1 VPKSKNRRGGPSGAT
16 GFSRT
21 ARLQAAKSK
30 AAAQARRE
38 RVTNEHTQP
47 GARNAY
53 QCQKCKGHV
62 VTVHVD
68 PGVTPM
74 FLACRVNGEPA
85 ARVEDVICDGQM
97 VSGMY
102 RPFSEELGEPTYEW
116 YTPEKRE
123 YSRLPFRTK
132 DHVDMGGLL
141 LRPIITKSESE
152 TADASRP

>member
-1 VPKSKNRRGGPSGAT
+1 MPKSKSRRGGPSQS

-21 ARLQAAKSK
+21 ARQQAAKSK
-30 AAAQARRE
+30 AAAQERRE
-38 RVTNEHTQP
+38 RITDARTQP

-53 QCQKCKGHV
+53 MCKKCHGFV

-85 ARVEDVICDGQM
+85 ARVEDVVCDGQM

-116 YTPEKRE
+116 YAPDKRE
-123 YSRLPFRTK
+123 YSRLPFRMR
-132 DHVDMGGLL
+132 DHVDLGGLL
-141 LRPIITKSESE
+141 LRPILTESESE